1 MADEDPLQAAM
12 IVRRG
17 TTRLARRLRMERQ
30 RAEGTLLELAILA
43 HLSRRGPMTPGELAA
58 AERLQPQSLTRALAR
73 LERDGLA
80 SREPDHEDRRRSVLA
95 VTEAGRAALARDM
108 QQRDAWLAAAMEQQ
122 LTRAERELLRLAA
135 ELMDRLAETDEAG
148 QAGQVPGALG
158 LPGAEHALAGG
169 GDR

>member
-1 MADEDPLQAAM
+1 MADEDLLQAAAG
-12 IVRRG
+12 VRRG

-43 HLSRRGPMTPGELAA
+43 HLSRRGPMAPGELAA

-80 SREPDHEDRRRSVLA
+80 ARAADHEDRRRSRLA
-95 VTEAGRAALARDM
+95 VTDAGRAVLSRDM
-108 QQRDAWLAAAMEQQ
+108 EQRDAWLAAAMGQE
-122 LTRAERELLRLAA
+122 LTWAERGLLRLAG
-135 ELMDRLAETDEAG
+135 ELMDRLAEADISA
-148 QAGQVPGALG
+148 V
-158 LPGAEHALAGG
+158 PGAEHALAGG

>member
-1 MADEDPLQAAM
+1 
-12 IVRRG
+12 
-17 TTRLARRLRMERQ
+17 
-30 RAEGTLLELAILA
+30 
-43 HLSRRGPMTPGELAA
+43 
-58 AERLQPQSLTRALAR
+58 
-73 LERDGLA
+73 
-80 SREPDHEDRRRSVLA
+80 VLA

-148 QAGQVPGALG
+148 QVPGALG

>member
-1 MADEDPLQAAM
+1 MADEDLLQAAAV
-12 IVRRG
+12 VRRG

-43 HLSRRGPMTPGELAA
+43 HLSRRGPMAPGELAA

-80 SREPDHEDRRRSVLA
+80 ARAADHEDRRRSLLA
-95 VTEAGRAALARDM
+95 VTDAGRAVLSRDM
-108 QQRDAWLAAAMEQQ
+108 EQRDAWLAAAMRQE
-122 LTRAERELLRLAA
+122 LTGAERGLLRLAG
-135 ELMDRLAETDEAG
+135 ELMDRLAEAG
-148 QAGQVPGALG
+148 TSVV
-158 LPGAEHALAGG
+158 PGAEHALAGG

>member
-1 MADEDPLQAAM
+1 MDRAAW
-12 IVRRG
+12 
-17 TTRLARRLRMERQ
+17 RQ
-30 RAEGTLLELAILA
+30 
-43 HLSRRGPMTPGELAA
+43 
-58 AERLQPQSLTRALAR
+58 
-73 LERDGLA
+73 
-80 SREPDHEDRRRSVLA
+80 
-95 VTEAGRAALARDM
+95 AGRAVLARDM

-122 LTRAERELLRLAA
+122 LTRAERELLRLAG

>member
-1 MADEDPLQAAM
+1 MADEDLLHAAAV
-12 IVRRG
+12 VRRG

-43 HLSRRGPMTPGELAA
+43 HLSRRGPMAPGELAA

-80 SREPDHEDRRRSVLA
+80 ARAADHEDRRRSLLA
-95 VTEAGRAALARDM
+95 VTDAGRAVLSRDM
-108 QQRDAWLAAAMEQQ
+108 EQRDAWLAAAMGQE
-122 LTRAERELLRLAA
+122 LTGAERGLLRLAG
-135 ELMDRLAETDEAG
+135 ELMDRLAEAG
-148 QAGQVPGALG
+148 TSVV
-158 LPGAEHALAGG
+158 PGAEHALAGG